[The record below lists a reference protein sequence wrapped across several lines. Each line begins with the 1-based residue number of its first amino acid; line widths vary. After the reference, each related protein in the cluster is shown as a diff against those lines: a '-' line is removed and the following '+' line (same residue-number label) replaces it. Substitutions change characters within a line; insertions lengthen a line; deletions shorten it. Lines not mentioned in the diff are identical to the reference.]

1 MKRGGKFVGVIWF
14 VVLFGVLIS
23 SSALAADVAV
33 TGKIGTLG
41 LGGGVTKN
49 IVPQINGRLSIN
61 WFSYNYSTTA
71 SDVAYNFKLK
81 LLTVGALADWH
92 PGDSGFRVTG
102 GIYFNNN
109 QISGTA
115 RLVAGTTVNI
125 GGIDHPVSDLGV
137 LTAGIDFNTLA
148 PYIGIGWGNPLRQ
161 DSRWTFAFDLGLL
174 YQGSPKVNLTA
185 TNPGALAALDT
196 DLVTEEANVSQALR
210 SFKYYPVIS
219 LGISYNF

>member
-1 MKRGGKFVGVIWF
+1 MKSGGKFVGVIWL

-41 LGGGVTKN
+41 LGGGITKN

-71 SDVAYNFKLK
+71 SDVAYNFNLK

-92 PGDSGFRVTG
+92 PGESGFRVTG

-109 QISGTA
+109 RISGTA
-115 RLVAGTTVNI
+115 KLATGGPFTI
-125 GGIDHPVSDLGV
+125 GDNTYTAAQLGV

-174 YQGSPKVNLTA
+174 YQGSPRVNLTA
-185 TNPGALAALDT
+185 TNPANIPGLDADLA
-196 DLVTEEANVSQALR
+196 TEEDSVSQALR

-219 LGISYNF
+219 LGVSYNF

>member
-41 LGGGVTKN
+41 LGGGITKN

-92 PGDSGFRVTG
+92 PGESGFRVTG

-109 QISGTA
+109 RISGVA
-115 RLVAGTTVNI
+115 QLVGTDTYQI
-125 GGIDHPVSDLGV
+125 GPISYTGAELGV
-137 LTAGIDFNTLA
+137 LTAGIDFNTLS
-148 PYIGIGWGNPLRQ
+148 PYIGIGWGNPVRQ

-185 TNPGALAALDT
+185 TNPSNIPGLDADLA
-196 DLVTEEANVSQALR
+196 TEEDNVSQALR

>member
-1 MKRGGKFVGVIWF
+1 MKRGGKFVGVIWL
-14 VVLFGVLIS
+14 VALFGVLIS
-23 SSALAADVAV
+23 SSALAADLAV

-41 LGGGVTKN
+41 LGGSVTKN
-49 IVPQINGRLSIN
+49 IVPAINGRLNIN
-61 WFSYNYSTTA
+61 WFSYSYSSTA

-109 QISGTA
+109 RISGTA
-115 RLVAGTTVNI
+115 RLATGGPFTI
-125 GGIDHPVSDLGV
+125 GDNTYTAAELGV

-174 YQGSPKVNLTA
+174 YQGSPTVNLTA
-185 TNPGALAALDT
+185 TNPGALTALSA
-196 DLVTEEANVSQALR
+196 DLTAEEDNVSQALR

>member
-61 WFSYNYSTTA
+61 WFRYNYSTTA

-92 PGDSGFRVTG
+92 PGESGFRVTG

-109 QISGTA
+109 RISGTA
-115 RLVAGTTVNI
+115 RLTSGETVNI
-125 GGIDHPVSDLGV
+125 GGIDHLVDDLGV

-148 PYIGIGWGNPLRQ
+148 PYIGIGWGNPVRQ

-185 TNPGALAALDT
+185 TNPGNIPGLDADLAR
-196 DLVTEEANVSQALR
+196 EEDSVSQSLR

>member
-41 LGGGVTKN
+41 LGGGITKN

-92 PGDSGFRVTG
+92 PGESGFRVTG

-109 QISGTA
+109 RISGTA
-115 RLVAGTTVNI
+115 RLATGGPFTI
-125 GGIDHPVSDLGV
+125 GDNTYTAAELGV
-137 LTAGIDFNTLA
+137 LTAGIDFNTLS
-148 PYIGIGWGNPLRQ
+148 PYIGIGWGNPVRQ

-196 DLVTEEANVSQALR
+196 DLATEEDNVSQALR